1 MDASVCMF
9 LSQFAVHGARR
20 GTRVGRP
27 LCLMGL
33 VAHASPLL
41 RQFTSFRAIALS
53 VRLKSPSKL
62 ELLRHSL
69 ALLQVSINISVPL
82 SLHHVWLYSFRKT
95 SSLVQNP
102 STCYVCIEETLVP
115 FRGRIVMRQYNKSKS
130 HHYGLK
136 LFKLCSGNGYTHKFL
151 LYSGK
156 NNFSWKPDDVVLKL
170 MDGYLER
177 GQILTADN
185 YYTFL
190 PLVSEFLKQKTYL
203 VGK

>member
-1 MDASVCMF
+1 MENHWTDQDIAPNVMTY
-9 LSQFAVHGARR
+9 RR
-20 GTRVGRP
+20 FKQIG
-27 LCLMGL
+27 
-33 VAHASPLL
+33 
-41 RQFTSFRAIALS
+41 
-53 VRLKSPSKL
+53 SKL
-62 ELLRHSL
+62 HFSNNELAPKEDRVFKIRELMDELNS
-69 ALLQVSINISVPL
+69 
-82 SLHHVWLYSFRKT
+82 SFAA
-95 SSLVQNP
+95 QNKP
-102 STCYVCIEETLVP
+102 PRNVCIDETLVP
-115 FRGRIVMRQYNKSKS
+115 FRGRTVMRQYNKSKS

-156 NNFSWKPDDVVLKL
+156 SDFSWKPDDVVLKL